1 MAANATAFRNALTRI
16 GINVATRT
24 AIIENGFITIQDL
37 VSVQD
42 KDLDKLP
49 KHLEAWRVPNA
60 APNAQVRIPFLSLT
74 KLKAMRY
81 WVLAQRCIG
90 IDNPNVND
98 FAGQVIEE
106 TLARMKA
113 DGDYKLA
120 TEDTDIRKPEKLSDL
135 AKWTKFW
142 ELLTTYLGRIKGAA
156 LTPLSYLVREHE
168 EVTRAHHDAKYQ
180 SIPERLIATTA
191 LNGTHFDLDNRTL
204 YDEFKPRGV
213 DGPGWSFIKKFDRTK
228 DGRGAVLALKSQ
240 AEGTS
245 AKLTRK
251 QAAYASIASSA
262 YLGPRKGFT
271 FASYVTLHQSAH
283 NELLDLDEPV
293 SESKKVTD
301 FLKGIR
307 DPNLNTGKSIVL
319 GDPAKLGDFEECQ
332 QYLSTVVQNMSA
344 QMKSERH
351 VSSATTADGGGRGGS
366 SLVDRIKGGAYSDEQ
381 FRALSSDDKRR
392 VQKYRDEAKKKKK
405 AKNKVRK
412 EKRKLA
418 KLSKAAE
425 KEDVSEDDGD
435 GDRNPSPASSAGA
448 QFGANGSKSKKSKA

>member
-16 GINVATRT
+16 GINAATRM
-24 AIIENGFITIQDL
+24 AIVENGFVTIQDL
-37 VSVQD
+37 VAVQD

-60 APNAQVRIPFLSLT
+60 NPNAQVRIPFLSLT

-90 IDNPNVND
+90 VASPNVNE
-98 FAGQVIEE
+98 FAGQVIED

-113 DGDYKLA
+113 DSDHKLA
-120 TEDTDIRKPEKLSDL
+120 TEDSDVRKPEKLTDL
-135 AKWTKFW
+135 TKWTKFW
-142 ELLTTYLGRIKGAA
+142 ELFITYLGRVKGAA

-168 EVTRAHHDAKYQ
+168 EVTQEQRDAEYLSMQ
-180 SIPERLIATTA
+180 ERLIAITA

-204 YDEFKPRGV
+204 YDEFKPLVV
-213 DGPGWSFIKKFDRTK
+213 DGPGWSFVKKFDRAK
-228 DGRGAVLALKSQ
+228 DGRSAVLALKAQ

-307 DPNLNTGKSIVL
+307 DPTLNTGKSIVL
-319 GDPAKLGDFEECQ
+319 GDPVKLGDFEECQ

-344 QMKSERH
+344 QMKSERQ
-351 VSSATTADGGGRGGS
+351 VSSALTDGGSKGQGS
-366 SLVDRIKGGAYSDEQ
+366 SLVDRVKGGAYSDEQ
-381 FRALSSDDKRR
+381 FRSLSVEDKKR
-392 VQKYRDEAKKKKK
+392 VQKYRDEAKRKRK
-405 AKNKVRK
+405 AKTKDRK

-418 KLSKAAE
+418 KLKAE
-425 KEDVSEDDGD
+425 KETASDDEPD
-435 GDRNPSPASSAGA
+435 KDTASSSSNAGA
-448 QFGANGSKSKKSKA
+448 QFGANGNKPKKAKA